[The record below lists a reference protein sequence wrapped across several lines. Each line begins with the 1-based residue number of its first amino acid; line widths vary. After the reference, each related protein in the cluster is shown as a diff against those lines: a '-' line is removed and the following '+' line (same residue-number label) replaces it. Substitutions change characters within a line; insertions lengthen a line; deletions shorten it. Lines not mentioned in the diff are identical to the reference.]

1 MLSRYLP
8 LSLLVFTLS
17 TSLGYRY
24 RAPLRPLSPTLRPS
38 SLSEDVDFEALKAQ
52 IESMVPKDLSSPP
65 PPPSSPSLDRGKRT
79 LVAIASF
86 VLGGS
91 VFAFLHNQPASSVA
105 LLRAMERDSMALS
118 SAICNG
124 KPTVV
129 DFYADWCESCKAMAP
144 SMRALELQYKDAINF
159 VTVDGSNPKNGRLVS
174 AFRVDAI
181 PHVALVSPNTE
192 VKTALVG
199 AVPKKVLEQDME
211 ALLKVSSIF

>member
-1 MLSRYLP
+1 MHKLRLHVC
-8 LSLLVFTLS
+8 LLL
-17 TSLGYRY
+17 LC
-24 RAPLRPLSPTLRPS
+24 S
-38 SLSEDVDFEALKAQ
+38 SLSAGFLLPRGLRGSHGHRRLATSDDVDFEALKAQ
-52 IESMVPKDLSSPP
+52 IESMVPKDLEEPLP
-65 PPPSSPSLDRGKRT
+65 APPSPASPDTGRRL
-79 LVAIASF
+79 LVAVSSF
-86 VLGGS
+86 ALGTFLFS
-91 VFAFLHNQPASSVA
+91 FLHNQPASSVA

-144 SMRALELQYKDAINF
+144 SMRALELQYKDSINF
-159 VTVDGSNPKNGRLVS
+159 VTIDGSNPRNGRLVS

-181 PHVALVSPNTE
+181 PHVAFVTPETE

-211 ALLKVSSIF
+211 ALLKVSSA

>member
-1 MLSRYLP
+1 MH
-8 LSLLVFTLS
+8 SLH
-17 TSLGYRY
+17 
-24 RAPLRPLSPTLRPS
+24 LRVCLLLLCS
-38 SLSEDVDFEALKAQ
+38 SLSAGFLLSRIPRGSHGHRRLATSDDVDFEALKAQ
-52 IESMVPKDLSSPP
+52 IESMVPKDLDEPLP
-65 PPPSSPSLDRGKRT
+65 VPPSPASPDTGRRL
-79 LVAIASF
+79 LVAVSSF
-86 VLGGS
+86 ALGTFLFS
-91 VFAFLHNQPASSVA
+91 FLHNQPASSVA

-144 SMRALELQYKDAINF
+144 SMRALELQYKDSINF
-159 VTVDGSNPKNGRLVS
+159 VTIDGSNPGNGRLVS

-181 PHVALVSPNTE
+181 PHVAFVTPETE

-211 ALLKVSSIF
+211 ALLKVSSA